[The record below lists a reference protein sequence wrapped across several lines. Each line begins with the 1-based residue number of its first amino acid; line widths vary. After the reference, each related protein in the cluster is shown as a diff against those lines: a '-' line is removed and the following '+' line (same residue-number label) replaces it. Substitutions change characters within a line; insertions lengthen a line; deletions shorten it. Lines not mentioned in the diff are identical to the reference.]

1 LFAVIFSLTIN
12 TKTGVLFMLNRFL
25 ALPSL
30 LAGLIF
36 SSFTFAQDTA
46 PAPLNYEMAQR
57 AMTAALAEARRN
69 DWDLTIVIADHNG
82 LPVMLH
88 RMDGASQRTYEIALA
103 KAKVVTETGL
113 FSGEYGRRLE
123 AGEIEE
129 IEGGIHYAGGVP
141 VMRNGEQIGA
151 ITASGARGTE
161 DEQVSLA
168 GAAAI
173 GN

>member
-1 LFAVIFSLTIN
+1 MF
-12 TKTGVLFMLNRFL
+12 NR
-25 ALPSL
+25 L
-30 LAGLIF
+30 LAICALLTSLSL
-36 SSFTFAQDTA
+36 SSFALAQDGA
-46 PAPLNYEMAQR
+46 AALNYEMAQR
-57 AMTAALAEARRN
+57 AMTAALAEARSN
-69 DWDLTIVIADHNG
+69 NWNLTIVVDDQNG
-82 LPVMLH
+82 LPVMIH
-88 RMDGASQRTYEIALA
+88 RMDGASARTYEIALA

-141 VMRNGEQIGA
+141 VMLNGVQIGA
-151 ITASGARGTE
+151 ITASGARGSE

-173 GN
+173 GD

>member
-1 LFAVIFSLTIN
+1 
-12 TKTGVLFMLNRFL
+12 
-25 ALPSL
+25 
-30 LAGLIF
+30 
-36 SSFTFAQDTA
+36 
-46 PAPLNYEMAQR
+46 
-57 AMTAALAEARRN
+57 
-69 DWDLTIVIADHNG
+69 
-82 LPVMLH
+82 VMIH
-88 RMDGASQRTYEIALA
+88 RMDGASARTYDIALA

-141 VMRNGEQIGA
+141 VMLNGEQIGA
-151 ITASGARGTE
+151 ITSSGARGSE

-173 GN
+173 GD

>member
-1 LFAVIFSLTIN
+1 MIH
-12 TKTGVLFMLNRFL
+12 RFL
-25 ALPSL
+25 TSALLLIGLSLSGSL
-30 LAGLIF
+30 LAQD
-36 SSFTFAQDTA
+36 SS
-46 PAPLNYEMAQR
+46 PAPLNYELAQR
-57 AMTAALAEARRN
+57 AMSAALAEARSN
-69 DWDLTIVIADHNG
+69 SWNLTIVVADHNG
-82 LPVMLH
+82 VPVMIH
-88 RMDGASQRTYEIALA
+88 RMDGASARTYEIALA

-141 VMRNGEQIGA
+141 VMRGGEQIGA
-151 ITASGARGTE
+151 ITASGARGSE

-173 GN
+173 GD

>member
-1 LFAVIFSLTIN
+1 MFNRLLSLC
-12 TKTGVLFMLNRFL
+12 
-25 ALPSL
+25 ALLTSL
-30 LAGLIF
+30 CL
-36 SSFTFAQDTA
+36 SSFALAQDV
-46 PAPLNYEMAQR
+46 PAALNYEMAQR
-57 AMTAALAEARRN
+57 AMTAALTEARSN
-69 DWDLTIVIADHNG
+69 NWNLTIVVADENG
-82 LPVMLH
+82 LPVMIH
-88 RMDGASQRTYEIALA
+88 RMDGASARTYEIALA

-113 FSGEYGRRLE
+113 YSGEYGRRLA

-141 VMRNGEQIGA
+141 VMLNGVQIGA
-151 ITASGARGTE
+151 VTSSGAQGSE